1 MPDENYTLSKIALLY
16 YVEDLNQRE
25 IAERMNMSIAAVS
38 RAITRARERG
48 FVEIRI
54 HSPEQTYPS
63 LEREIE
69 KQYGLRDCI
78 VLPALGDMQTTYRSM
93 ARAVETLFLR
103 HLPPGGLLGVSWG
116 ETLKAV
122 GDETHDVHRLGA
134 DTIPI
139 LGGMGTIETGIYP
152 NTIARTFGE
161 RLGGNSFL
169 VNTPAI
175 VDDRAT
181 RNALLSD
188 SNFQSVAEKWR
199 HLDLVILSVSATDP
213 EASAFRHGVLSETDR
228 EALDRDGVRCMTN
241 FVLLD
246 GAGHVVRNEVSER
259 LIHCPLE
266 TLLEVPVRLVV
277 AGGLAKAQALQIALR
292 AGVPNLLVV
301 DEDLAAALV
310 DQRAVP

>member
-1 MPDENYTLSKIALLY
+1 MSHEAPVPNESYTLSKIALLY

-48 FVEIRI
+48 LVEIRI
-54 HSPEQTYPS
+54 HSPEQTYPG

-69 KQYGLRDCI
+69 KRYGLRDCI
-78 VLPALGDMQTTYRSM
+78 VVPTLGEVQATYRSM
-93 ARAVETLFLR
+93 ARAVETLFVR
-103 HLPPGGLLGVSWG
+103 HLPQKGLLGVSWG

-122 GDETHDVHRLGA
+122 GDEIRTVNRLA
-134 DTIPI
+134 VDTVPI

-152 NTIARTFGE
+152 NTIARRLAE

-181 RNALLSD
+181 RDALLSD

-199 HLDLVILSVSATDP
+199 HLRGVVLSVSAIDP
-213 EASAFRHGVLSETDR
+213 DAS
-228 EALDRDGVRCMTN
+228 
-241 FVLLD
+241 
-246 GAGHVVRNEVSER
+246 
-259 LIHCPLE
+259 
-266 TLLEVPVRLVV
+266 
-277 AGGLAKAQALQIALR
+277 
-292 AGVPNLLVV
+292 
-301 DEDLAAALV
+301 
-310 DQRAVP
+310 

>member
-38 RAITRARERG
+38 RAITRARDRG

-54 HSPEQTYPS
+54 HSPEQTYPGV
-63 LEREIE
+63 EREIE
-69 KQYGLRDCI
+69 KRYGLRDCI
-78 VLPALGDMQTTYRSM
+78 VVPTLGDVQATYRSM

-103 HLPPGGLLGVSWG
+103 HLPPEGLLGVSWG

-122 GDETHDVHRLGA
+122 GDELHDVNRLA
-134 DTIPI
+134 VDTVPI

-152 NTIARTFGE
+152 NTIARRLAA
-161 RLGGNSFL
+161 RLGGDSFL

-175 VDDRAT
+175 VDDQAT

-199 HLDLVILSVSATDP
+199 HLDAVALSVSAIDP
-213 EASAFRHGVLSETDR
+213 EASAFRHGVLSASDR
-228 EALDRDGVRCMTN
+228 QVLARDGVRCMTN

-246 GAGHVVRNEVSER
+246 ADGRCVTNEVSER
-259 LIHCPLE
+259 LIHCPLD
-266 TLLEVPVRLVV
+266 TLIQVPVRLVI
-277 AGGLAKAQALQIALR
+277 AGGVTKAEALRVALR

-301 DEDLAAALV
+301 DEDLAGTLV
-310 DQRAVP
+310 DTKGRA